1 MANKPKVKIS
11 IIIVMLIM
19 VTVFAYI
26 FVTNIRDGGRDIEIT
41 LPSQIQGTTPVDPGN
56 TTPAIDSQ
64 IELVTV
70 TKENVQSVIATMS
83 RPTTYHMTITAKNHY
98 GGETKSRTVDY
109 WVKDGN
115 SRTRTASD
123 NTVRNEMFWED
134 GAYIWDEGDA
144 SYKTYKRGEFSSDAS
159 ASILTYEDVLS
170 KDPDTVVEAK
180 YVSYNERACIYVSFA
195 DEELGYLYEYYIS
208 LAEGLLIHG
217 AVTKETTPI
226 YTCEV
231 KTLDVGA
238 FAENI
243 FSLPPDYK
251 PLGVTAE

>member
-1 MANKPKVKIS
+1 MANKPKGKIS

-26 FVTNIRDGGRDIEIT
+26 LVTNIRDSGRDIDIT
-41 LPSQIQGTTPVDPGN
+41 LPSQIQGTPAVDPGN
-56 TTPAIDSQ
+56 TPPATDSQ
-64 IELVTV
+64 IEPVSV
-70 TKENVQSVIATMS
+70 TKENVQSVIATMF
-83 RPTTYHMTITAKNHY
+83 RPSVYHMTVTAKNHY
-98 GGETKSRTVDY
+98 GGESKSRTVDY

-134 GAYIWDEGDA
+134 NAYIWNEGDA

-159 ASILTYEDVLS
+159 ASILTYEDVLT
-170 KDPDTVVEAK
+170 KDPETVVDAK
-180 YVSYNERACIYVSFA
+180 YVSYNERACIYVSFS
-195 DEELGYLYEYYIS
+195 DDELGYLYEYYIS
-208 LAEGLLIHG
+208 LAEGLLVHG

-226 YTCEV
+226 YTCDV
-231 KTLDVGA
+231 KTLEVGA

-243 FSLPPDYK
+243 FSLPPDYA
-251 PLGVTAE
+251 PLGQTGE